1 MHMVVECEQSGVK
14 EETAPTAVQVEI
26 PEHSASSGPRGAS
39 AAGNDESSVQKHV
52 ARQQSA
58 RREAIVMASAVKEED
73 NEEELNVEESSASG
87 NDDFV
92 QLTNDVVTGDDGNGS
107 PVIAA
112 TTTEIPTSE
121 VLGGKKRSR
130 EAASS
135 TLNVM
140 AQTRSKKRA
149 KLPYST
155 STLHDTSE
163 VAGTAAQPR
172 VVRRSSRRALAKA
185 REGTFEGTS
194 AESEVEETDGDFMPV
209 DEENGPP
216 LDDGDDDHD
225 EDGNKIIVAESDQQF
240 CSRYKSF
247 DERFKDLMGFRQ
259 KFGHCNVSQKTTGEY
274 KSLRQWCNHLRMSYK
289 KIQKKETPHNKLS
302 PENIRQLE
310 DAGFKWTLASA
321 FDERVAELMEYK
333 EKNGHCNVQQRTT
346 GEYKSLGVWCNNLRA
361 AYKKIQKGETPVRKL
376 TQENIGKL
384 EDAGFKWI
392 LL

>member
-39 AAGNDESSVQKHV
+39 AAGNVDPSSEQHV
-52 ARQQSA
+52 ARQQSEHRDA
-58 RREAIVMASAVKEED
+58 TFMTSAVKEED

-149 KLPYST
+149 KFPHST
-155 STLHDTSE
+155 STVHDTSE
-163 VAGTAAQPR
+163 EAGTTSQPR
-172 VVRRSSRRALAKA
+172 VVRRARRAMTKA
-185 REGTFEGTS
+185 HEGTFGGSRRGMEG
-194 AESEVEETDGDFMPV
+194 FMPV
-209 DEENGPP
+209 VEEDGPP
-216 LDDGDDDHD
+216 VL
-225 EDGNKIIVAESDQQF
+225 
-240 CSRYKSF
+240 Y
-247 DERFKDLMGFRQ
+247 
-259 KFGHCNVSQKTTGEY
+259 
-274 KSLRQWCNHLRMSYK
+274 
-289 KIQKKETPHNKLS
+289 LS
-302 PENIRQLE
+302 
-310 DAGFKWTLASA
+310 
-321 FDERVAELMEYK
+321 
-333 EKNGHCNVQQRTT
+333 
-346 GEYKSLGVWCNNLRA
+346 
-361 AYKKIQKGETPVRKL
+361 
-376 TQENIGKL
+376 
-384 EDAGFKWI
+384 
-392 LL
+392 